1 MLINNIKITLRRLG
15 RQKLTTSL
23 HVIGL
28 TLGMAVCMLIGLYLR
43 HEQTYDSH
51 HAKADRTY
59 RLNSQW
65 TDAGEKSWHW
75 ATPTPL
81 TDALRSDLPGLENV
95 VRVVQNSI
103 PIIEI
108 NKEKRFKQ
116 ENVMLTEPEFLDVF
130 DVEVLEGNAY
140 ETLRKPF
147 HALLTEST
155 AEKFFGRESA
165 LGKTFKYNNDFTI
178 TVGGIIRDF
187 PANTHLGASM
197 LVTFHKDE
205 KFLKDGFD
213 GWTYVNGTSAYVVLP
228 DGKEPES
235 LAAGLK
241 SIADAKINSS
251 GGMPKDSRWDFNVQR
266 LDHIHFEDKYSG
278 GSKWVEAVST
288 TWLWFF
294 GIIGL
299 AVLTLACIN
308 FVNLSTAQAMNRA
321 KEVGVRKA
329 IGAGKGQLIRQFLGE
344 ALMLASISGV
354 VSVLIAKLSLP
365 SLNLFLEKNISFH
378 ALESPGVLGAL
389 LLGIVVTSLLAG
401 LYPAWVIARVQAVNS
416 LKAGWSAGNKSS
428 AGLRRGLVVAQFSLS
443 VGLLIAL
450 MLIGEQMDFLRSK
463 NLGFDKENT
472 VMIESPGGANNTV
485 FSAEL
490 SRIPEV
496 KAVSYSTSPPSSDG
510 HWGTIMSHTD
520 ENDPN
525 RKEVNTIM
533 TDEHFCQFYG
543 LELKAGRFLEAKDTN
558 AISESLPEGQR
569 FAKSVVNETLVKA
582 MGYASNEAALGQRFF
597 IGMNGW
603 HAEITGVVSDFNAS
617 SLHESVKPTLIT
629 QYLPWAETT
638 NIKLKPGEASAAL
651 SALESAY
658 KQAYPTEV
666 FAFVFLD
673 QKIDAFYKSEARLF
687 FLFKIFAGLAM
698 LISCLGL
705 WGLATFAAQQRTKEI
720 GVRKVLG
727 ASVQGIVA
735 MLSRE
740 FLSLVILSLVIAVP
754 LAYFGMN
761 KWLQDFAFRID
772 IHWTVFALAGL
783 VAVVVAFLTVS
794 FQSIKAALA
803 NPVKSLRNE

>member
-23 HVIGL
+23 HVVGL
-28 TLGMAVCMLIGLYLR
+28 TLGMAVCLLIGLYLR
-43 HEQTYDSH
+43 HELTYDSY

-59 RLNSQW
+59 RINSEW
-65 TDAGEKSWHW
+65 TDAGVKSWHW

-81 TDALRSDLPGLENV
+81 ADALRSDLPGLENV
-95 VRVVQNSI
+95 VRVVQGSK

-140 ETLRKPF
+140 ETLRKPY

-155 AEKFFGRESA
+155 AEKFFGRENA
-165 LGKTFKYNNDFTI
+165 LGKTFQYNNDFTI

-205 KFLKDGFD
+205 KFLKGSYD
-213 GWTYVNGTSAYVVLP
+213 GWTFVSGTSAYVVLP
-228 DGKEPES
+228 EGKQPES
-235 LAAGLK
+235 LADGLK
-241 SIADAKINSS
+241 AIADAHITNS
-251 GGMPKDSRWDFNVQR
+251 GGMPKDSRWDFDVQR

-344 ALMLASISGV
+344 ALMLASISGA

-365 SLNLFLEKNISFH
+365 SLNQFLDKNISFH
-378 ALESPGVLGAL
+378 LLESPGLLGAL
-389 LLGIVVTSLLAG
+389 LLGIVFTSLLAG

-416 LKAGWSAGNKSS
+416 LKTGWSAGNKGS

-450 MLIGEQMDFLRSK
+450 MLISQQMELLRSK
-463 NLGFDKENT
+463 DLGFDKENT
-472 VMIESPGGANNTV
+472 VMIDLPGGANKAGFV
-485 FSAEL
+485 AEL
-490 SRIPEV
+490 SRIPQV
-496 KAVSYSTSPPSSDG
+496 TNLSFSTSPPSSDG
-510 HWGTIMSHTD
+510 HWGTMMSHTNGD
-520 ENDPN
+520 DPN

-543 LELKAGRFLEAKDTN
+543 LELKAGRFLEATDTN
-558 AISESLPEGQR
+558 SVSESLPVEQR
-569 FAKSVVNETLVKA
+569 FAKSVVNEALVKA
-582 MGYASNEAALGQRFF
+582 LGYASNEAALGQRFW
-597 IGMNGW
+597 IGMNDW
-603 HAEITGVVSDFNAS
+603 HAEITGVVSDFNVS
-617 SLHESVKPTLIT
+617 SLHEIVKPTLMT
-629 QYLPWAETT
+629 QYLPWAETA

-651 SALESAY
+651 TALESAY

-666 FAFVFLD
+666 FAFEFLD

-687 FLFKIFAGLAM
+687 FLFKLFAGLAI

-735 MLSRE
+735 MLSKE

-754 LAYFGMN
+754 LAYFGME

-772 IHWTVFALAGL
+772 IQWTVFALAGL
-783 VAVVVAFLTVS
+783 AAVGVAFLTVS
-794 FQSIKAALA
+794 YQSIKAALT
-803 NPVKSLRNE
+803 NPVKSLRSE